1 MSRSCPRFA
10 PRYVV
15 WTVLG
20 TMWLALFIPVFVVLG
35 KPLVE
40 RRREPR
46 PRPEVRDGHL

>member
-1 MSRSCPRFA
+1 MSRSCPNSL
-10 PRYVV
+10 PPMWS

-40 RRREPR
+40 RVARAR
-46 PRPEVRDGHL
+46 